1 MRWLAVAW
9 LGMAGLAAAADTR
22 AEPWPWGALV
32 LARMD
37 EGPNDP
43 RLEKYLP
50 DLKRVFGYR
59 RYEIYGQAWGTGPA
73 NAESIV
79 LPTKEF
85 FVKLRPRG
93 EGNRRLGFEF
103 FRNERLLVEGEAVMP
118 VSAPLFITGPEYGH
132 GKLVMIV
139 EIRDVAPKGR

>member
-1 MRWLAVAW
+1 MRALARVV
-9 LGMAGLAAAADTR
+9 LAAVLFWAAECG

-37 EGPNDP
+37 DGPNDP
-43 RLEKYLP
+43 RLERYLP

-59 RYEIYGQAWGTGPA
+59 RYEIYGEAWGTAPA
-73 NAESIV
+73 KGESIV

-103 FRNERLLVEGEAVMP
+103 FRKEHLLVEGEAIMP
-118 VSAPLFITGPEYGH
+118 ISAPLFITGPEYGN

-139 EIRDVAPKGR
+139 EIREATRKGR

>member
-1 MRWLAVAW
+1 MRAVATI
-9 LGMAGLAAAADTR
+9 LAAALVAGVTDCG

-43 RLEKYLP
+43 RLERYVA

-59 RYEIYGQAWGTGPA
+59 RYEIYGEAWGTAPA
-73 NAESIV
+73 KCDSIV

-85 FVKLRPRG
+85 FVKLKPRG
-93 EGNRRLGFEF
+93 EGNRRLAFEF
-103 FRNERLLVEGEAVMP
+103 FQKNRLLVEGEAVMP
-118 VSAPLFITGPEYGH
+118 ISAPLFITGPEYGH

-139 EIRDVAPKGR
+139 EIREATAKDR